1 MSIEFRLNGNAVRVD
16 SVSPNLTLLEWL
28 RATGLTG
35 SKEGCAEGDCGACSV
50 AIVDRDAHGKRC
62 YRAIN
67 SCLVPLPLM
76 SGRDIISV
84 EGVAGKGRCSHGAMS
99 PCPDSSRTDIA
110 ARLPDD
116 LHPVQQAMV
125 ENFGSQCGYCTPGFI
140 MSLFE
145 GYYRKDL
152 KTAAQLDEQL
162 CGNLCRCTGYRPIR
176 DAAADALAQRDGPDA
191 FDAQLKNSKTK
202 LKAARYTFGGETFLR
217 PTSLEKL
224 FRALA

>member
-1 MSIEFRLNGNAVRVD
+1 MSSAIEFRLNGNAVRVD
-16 SVSPNLTLLEWL
+16 SVSPNTTLLEWL
-28 RATGLTG
+28 RASGLTG

-50 AIVDRDAHGKRC
+50 AIVDRDARGKRC

-76 SGRDIISV
+76 AGRDIISV
-84 EGVAGKGRCSHGAMS
+84 EGVACCNHDPKRCSDGAQS
-99 PCPDSSRTDIA
+99 PSPNEPRGDRA
-110 ARLPDD
+110 PRLQ
-116 LHPVQQAMV
+116 LHPVQKAMV

-176 DAAADALAQRDGPDA
+176 DAAADAFAQRNGKDA
-191 FDAQLKNSKTK
+191 FDEQLKNAKAK
-202 LKAARYTFGGETFLR
+202 LKGARYNFGGETFLP
-217 PTSLEKL
+217 PTSL
-224 FRALA
+224 